1 MSVPAD
7 LLTQAKS
14 LATSDPNRPKQANLR
29 RAVSSAYYALFHFL
43 TEEAAKNFVG
53 AGQQDRMR
61 RDLARRAVA
70 HAKLKNVCQE
80 FLKQTP
86 RDLLK
91 PYWPAPGTHPGG
103 SDMATVCQNLI
114 ALQEF
119 RHLADYDF
127 SVSVSRTQALD
138 SCDKAKE
145 AMDAWNKVK
154 ANTPDAVTLFAMC
167 VLLWPGLAGRE

>member
-7 LLTQAKS
+7 LLAQARS

-43 TEEAAKNFVG
+43 TEEAAKNFIG

-70 HAKLKNVCQE
+70 HTRLKDVCQE
-80 FLKQTP
+80 FLKPKP

-91 PYWPAPGTHPGG
+91 PYWPSTGTPG
-103 SDMATVCQNLI
+103 SNDMGTVCDNLMN
-114 ALQEF
+114 LQVL
-119 RHLADYDF
+119 RHIADYDF
-127 SVSVSRTQALD
+127 SVSVSRSQALD
-138 SCDKAKE
+138 ACEKTKE
-145 AMDAWNKVK
+145 AMDSWNKVK
-154 ANTPDAVTLFAMC
+154 ASHPDVVALFAMC
-167 VLLWPGLAGRE
+167 VLLWPGLAGR

>member
-1 MSVPAD
+1 
-7 LLTQAKS
+7 
-14 LATSDPNRPKQANLR
+14 LATSDTKKPKQANLR
-29 RAVSSAYYALFHFL
+29 RAVSSAYYAMFHFL
-43 TEEAAKNFVG
+43 SEEAARIFVG

-70 HAKLKNVCQE
+70 HTRLKDVCQE
-80 FLKQTP
+80 FLKATP

-91 PYWPAPGTHPGG
+91 PYWPATGTPGS

-138 SCDKAKE
+138 ACEKAKE
-145 AMDAWNKVK
+145 AMDAWHKLK
-154 ANTPDAVTLFAMC
+154 KSHPDAVALFAMC
-167 VLLWPGLAGRE
+167 VLLWPGLSGR

>member
-1 MSVPAD
+1 M
-7 LLTQAKS
+7 
-14 LATSDPNRPKQANLR
+14 R

-70 HAKLKNVCQE
+70 HSRLKDVCQE

-91 PYWPAPGTHPGG
+91 PDWPNEGTPGS

-114 ALQEF
+114 AMQEF
-119 RHLADYDF
+119 RHVADYDF

-138 SCDKAKE
+138 ACDKAKE
-145 AMDAWNKVK
+145 AMDAWNKLR
-154 ANTPDAVTLFAMC
+154 TQHPDAVALFAMC
-167 VLLWPGLAGRE
+167 VLLWQGLYGRP